1 MRVERENGHMNIDI
15 ALIRWGHPLWEQVI
29 TYADAC
35 SWKAGPS
42 LARHMRA
49 NDFAEWECVIVALD
63 HDAIVGYC
71 TITAHDEMDPES
83 GYTPFIGYVFV
94 GESHRGHRIS
104 ELMIETACEYARGL
118 GYQTGYIMSG
128 EVGLYEKYGFK
139 KLGDFETIHNT
150 VDQLFEK
157 SIA

>member
-1 MRVERENGHMNIDI
+1 MDI
-15 ALIRWGHPLWEQVI
+15 AIEVIRWGHPLWEEVI
-29 TYADAC
+29 TFADTC

-49 NDFAEWECVIVALD
+49 CDFADRERVIVALVQGT
-63 HDAIVGYC
+63 IVGYC

-118 GYQTGYIMSG
+118 GYQTVYIMSG

-157 SIA
+157 SVA